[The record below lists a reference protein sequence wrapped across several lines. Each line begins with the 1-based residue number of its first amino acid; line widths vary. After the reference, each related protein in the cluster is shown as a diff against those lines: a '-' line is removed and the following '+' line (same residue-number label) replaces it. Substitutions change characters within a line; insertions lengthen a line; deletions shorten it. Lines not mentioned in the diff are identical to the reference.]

1 MMNFK
6 HYLTLA
12 ILFILTFSMIGC
24 SNNPVSNNQNSN
36 EVVIYTSLDQIYS
49 EPIIKEFEEKTGI
62 KVKAVYDTEAT
73 KTVGLVN
80 RLIAEKNNPQADVFW
95 NSEVG
100 RTIVLKNK
108 GILTPYQ
115 SDNAKSIPEYF
126 KDKAGYWTGFATRS
140 RVLIYN
146 TNLIDESEVPTTH
159 QEILDPKWKGKVVM
173 ADPLFGS
180 TATEFAAFFS
190 SLGAEKTKSYARKLK
205 ENGVVLVDGNSV
217 VRDKVGAG
225 EYPIGFTDTD
235 DANSGIEN
243 GLPIKM
249 FFLNQEEGQRGT
261 FVMPNTVAMIK
272 NGPNPANARKLMDY
286 LLSPEVELKLA
297 KGPSMQI
304 PLHQGIESEGTLS
317 IDDIKA
323 MPVDFEAIGNKLE
336 QSSRFLQELFHQ

>member
-1 MMNFK
+1 MSKFK
-6 HYLTLA
+6 YYLFFSLL
-12 ILFILTFSMIGC
+12 IVLTFSMIAC
-24 SNNPVSNNQNSN
+24 TSDQSSN

-62 KVKAVYDTEAT
+62 EVKAVYDTEAT

-108 GILTPYQ
+108 GILKPYV
-115 SDNAKSIPEYF
+115 SENAESIPGYF
-126 KDKAGYWTGFATRS
+126 KDEEGYWTGFATRS

-146 TNLIDESEVPTTH
+146 TNLVDKSEIPKTH
-159 QEILDPKWKGKVVM
+159 GEVLDSKWKGKLAM

-190 SLGAEKTKSYARKLK
+190 SLGAEKTKEYARQLK
-205 ENGVVLVDGNSV
+205 DNEVALVDGNSV

-225 EYPIGFTDTD
+225 EYAIGFTDTD

-249 FFLNQEEGQRGT
+249 VFLNQGTEERGT
-261 FVMPNTVAMIK
+261 FVMPNTVSMIK
-272 NGPNPANARKLMDY
+272 DSPNSENAKKLIDY
-286 LLSPEVELKLA
+286 LLSREVELKLA
-297 KGPSMQI
+297 KSPSMQI
-304 PLHQGIESEGTLS
+304 PLHQGIESKGSLS

-323 MPVDFEAIGNKLE
+323 MPVDFEGIGNSLE
-336 QSSRFLQELFHQ
+336 ESSRFLQELYHQ